1 MRRLIG
7 GLVVGLI
14 GLSLGGTV
22 PAAEAADSCSLSG
35 TYAVDGLGEAAGF
48 VEAVGTLIFT
58 PNPACTGG
66 TVGGA
71 LTLRHQGQ
79 PPATFTP
86 AGTYSVTSAG
96 AVSLTLPGVIDLVG
110 VISLED
116 SGGTIANSLHL
127 AAAFTAPQ
135 VFSVTGTRTPPLV
148 GPQDLT
154 CPPDAVRSGPT
165 CIDKYEA
172 SVWEIPPG
180 NAAIIAKIKNGT
192 VTQDELDT
200 AGDQRGINSP
210 DYGAAC
216 PPSGNGCKTLYAVS
230 IPGVPPSRFL
240 TWFQAAAAARN
251 AGKRLPTNAE
261 WQAAALGTP
270 DPGVSAAGSQDC
282 NTSNG
287 GGTGDNEF
295 SATGTRSN
303 CVSDVGAFDMVG
315 NLWEWVADWVPLSTG
330 GCVPALF
337 AGDSNC
343 LVGASTTAGPGALVR
358 GGSFGGFGGGA
369 GAGVFAVSGS
379 GTPSGLGDSVGF
391 RAAR

>member
-1 MRRLIG
+1 MRRLLG
-7 GLVVGLI
+7 GLVVGCL
-14 GLSLGGTV
+14 GLSLGRTV
-22 PAAEAADSCSLSG
+22 PAAEAADSCSLTG

-79 PPATFTP
+79 PPASVTP
-86 AGTYSVTSAG
+86 AGTYSVSSAG
-96 AVSLTLPGVIDLVG
+96 AVTLTLPGVIDLVG
-110 VISLED
+110 VLSLEGG
-116 SGGTIANSLHL
+116 GGTTANSLHL

-148 GPQDLT
+148 GLQDLT

-165 CIDKYEA
+165 CIDTYEA

-180 NAAIIAKIKNGT
+180 NAATIAKIKNGT
-192 VTQDELDT
+192 VTLAELT
-200 AGDQRGINSP
+200 AAGVQRGAASD
-210 DYGAAC
+210 DYGAGC
-216 PPSGNGCKTLYAVS
+216 PDSGNGCKTLYAVS
-230 IPGVPPSRFL
+230 IAGVTPSRFL

-282 NTSNG
+282 NTANG
-287 GGTGDNEF
+287 GGAGVDAVVPTG
-295 SATGTRSN
+295 SRSN

-315 NLWEWVADWVPLSTG
+315 NLWEWVADWVPLSTA
-330 GCVPALF
+330 CVPALF
-337 AGDSNC
+337 AGDRNC
-343 LVGASTTAGPGALVR
+343 LAGASTTAGPGALIR
-358 GGSFGGFGGGA
+358 GGFGFDGGT
-369 GAGVFAVSGS
+369 GAGVFAVFGDNA
-379 GTPSGLGDSVGF
+379 PSSSEFGFGF